1 MRPRGISP
9 DNTVFLII
17 SFEGP
22 DEYSKAGGLGVRVT
36 ELSESLAAKGYE
48 THLLFIGDPRLP
60 GEEVLQ
66 DGKLHLHRWGQW
78 ISQYHT
84 NGVYDGEYRKLHD
97 FNDSVPPWVL
107 NQIVRPAAEQGKIV
121 AILGEEW
128 HTAEAMG
135 RISDLLYYNGLR
147 NRAIQFWNAN
157 NVFSF
162 YRINWQRLTFTN
174 TITTVSRYMK
184 HRMWEVGIDPLVIP
198 NGIPGRALDPVDE
211 AAVERVRRALNGD
224 PLLFKI
230 GRFDPDKRWNMAV
243 EAVAKLKGL
252 GLRPVM
258 PIRGGIES
266 HGAEVLANTVRLGL
280 TVKEVRASGR
290 TVEDCLQ
297 ALESAADGADI
308 LDLRF
313 FLPDEFV
320 RIMYRAAD
328 AVLANSGHEPF
339 GLVGLEVMGAG
350 GIAFTGSTGEDYA
363 IPFENSVV
371 LDTFDPGEI
380 VGYVAHLRNH
390 PREAEQIREGARR
403 TAETFVWDRVIEN
416 LTAKLEYV
424 ARNQGV
430 LAGVEEEVA
439 SPPDLSPVSARSRS
453 ARGRESGEG
462 PAITE
467 GTIDELAV

>member
-1 MRPRGISP
+1 MKPRGISP
-9 DNTVFLII
+9 DNTIFLIM

-22 DEYSKAGGLGVRVT
+22 DQYSKAGGLGVRVA
-36 ELSESLAAKGYE
+36 ELSESLADVGYE
-48 THLLFIGDPRLP
+48 THLLFIGDPGLP
-60 GEEVLQ
+60 GEENPQ
-66 DGKLHLHRWGQW
+66 GGKFHLHRWGQW
-78 ISQYHT
+78 ISHYYPE
-84 NGVYDGEYRKLHD
+84 GVYQGENDKLND

-128 HTAEAMG
+128 HTAEAMC
-135 RISDLLYYNGLR
+135 RISDLLYVSGLR
-147 NRAIQFWNAN
+147 DRAIQFWNAN
-157 NVFSF
+157 NLFSF
-162 YRINWQRLTFTN
+162 WRINWNRLKFTN

-184 HRMWEVGIDPLVIP
+184 HRMWEIGIDPLVIP
-198 NGIPGRALDPVDE
+198 NGIPKRALDPVDE
-211 AAVERVRRALNGD
+211 GAVERIQRALNGE

-230 GRFDPDKRWNMAV
+230 GRFDPDKRWNMAI
-243 EAVAKLKGL
+243 EAVARLKGL
-252 GLRPVM
+252 GMRPVM

-266 HGAEVLANTVRLGL
+266 HGSEVLANASRLGL
-280 TVKEVRASGR
+280 TVKEIQAKGYS
-290 TVEDCLQ
+290 VEDCVQ

-313 FLPDEFV
+313 YLPDEFV

-350 GIAFTGSTGEDYA
+350 GVVFTGSTGEDYT

-371 LDTFDPGEI
+371 LDTSDPGEI
-380 VGYVAHLRNH
+380 VGYVARLRNH
-390 PREAEQIREGARR
+390 PRDAELIRAGARR
-403 TAETFVWDRVIEN
+403 TAEMFLWDEVIEN

-430 LAGVEEEVA
+430 LTGVEEEIA
-439 SPPDLSPVSARSRS
+439 
-453 ARGRESGEG
+453 
-462 PAITE
+462 AIE
-467 GTIDELAV
+467 V

>member
-1 MRPRGISP
+1 MKPREISP

-22 DEYSKAGGLGVRVT
+22 DQYSKAGGLGVRVA
-36 ELSESLAAKGYE
+36 ELADSLADMEFE
-48 THLLFIGDPRLP
+48 THLLFVGDPSLP
-60 GEEVLQ
+60 GEEVLRN
-66 DGKLHLHRWGQW
+66 GKLHFHRWGQW
-78 ISQYHT
+78 ISNYFPD
-84 NGVYDGEYRKLHD
+84 GVYQGENQKLYD

-107 NQIVRPAAEQGKIV
+107 HNVVKPAAEQGKIV

-128 HTAEAMG
+128 HTAEVMC
-135 RISDLLYYNGLR
+135 RISDLLHYNRLR
-147 NRAIQFWNAN
+147 DTAILFWNAN

-162 YRINWQRLTFTN
+162 DRINWSRLGYTN

-184 HRMWEVGIDPLVIP
+184 HRMWEVGTDPLVIP
-198 NGIPGRALDPVDE
+198 NGIPRRALEPVDE
-211 AAVERVRRALNGD
+211 SAVERVRKALGAD

-243 EAVAKLKGL
+243 EAVARLKGL
-252 GLRPVM
+252 GMHPVM
-258 PIRGGIES
+258 PIRGGIEP
-266 HGAEVLANTVRLGL
+266 HGAEVLANARRLGL

-290 TVEDCLQ
+290 AVEDCVR
-297 ALESAADGADI
+297 AIESAADSAEI

-320 RIMYRAAD
+320 RVMYRAAD

-350 GIAFTGSTGEDYA
+350 GVAFTGSTGEDYA
-363 IPFENSVV
+363 IPFDNAVV
-371 LDTFDPGEI
+371 LDTSDPGEI
-380 VGYVAHLRNH
+380 VGYVAHLRFH
-390 PREAEQIREGARR
+390 THEADLIRERARH
-403 TAETFVWDRVIEN
+403 TAETFLWDRVIEN

-439 SPPDLSPVSARSRS
+439 AAPARRGGARPRSQRPRKTAGGDEPITPV
-453 ARGRESGEG
+453 
-462 PAITE
+462 
-467 GTIDELAV
+467 DELAV